1 MRTVTLLFFFV
12 SFLST
17 QDAHSFGSAKSKSQ
31 PAPNQEFVWVVRD
44 DGAKKCSGD
53 SGESLE
59 QGARELTKAKVNVQ
73 QSRKGSDGK
82 MHMEMCGAPAGTVNG
97 YLIPKADLPTAIER
111 GFKLAAPGFDR

>member
-1 MRTVTLLFFFV
+1 MRTVTLLFFVV
-12 SFLST
+12 SIFST
-17 QDAHSFGSAKSKSQ
+17 QDVHSFGSAKPKSQ
-31 PAPNQEFVWVVRD
+31 PAPNQESVWVVRD

-73 QSRKGSDGK
+73 QSRKGFDGK

-97 YLIPKADLPTAIER
+97 YLIPKVDLPIAIQH
-111 GFKLAAPGFDR
+111 GFKVAAPGFDR